1 MHILMHTLMST
12 LKVEDEKMIV
22 EPEETRGDLDKMQAV
37 FEKIELIT
45 NGPAKKIHSMTQ
57 D

>member
-1 MHILMHTLMST
+1 MST

-37 FEKIELIT
+37 FEKKELNFT
-45 NGPAKKIHSMTQ
+45 NGPAKKIHSIT
-57 D
+57 